1 MHAAAIIKA
10 MEKGDAFLADR
21 VYSGV
26 PAGEFGREQEIGI
39 GPMSGVSNVRY
50 WCRKRDVEPSEALT
64 RAILA
69 KAKEGKR
76 LMTDEEILA
85 VIDTVQAET
94 P

>member
-1 MHAAAIIKA
+1 
-10 MEKGDAFLADR
+10 
-21 VYSGV
+21 V

-50 WCRKRDVEPSEALT
+50 WCRKRDVDPSEPLT

-76 LMTDEEILA
+76 LMTDEEIFA
-85 VIDTVQAET
+85 VVEAVRGESG
-94 P
+94 